1 MQRTKN
7 GKMWLTAV
15 LISALVIFFYGAS
28 REVAHQWLSV
38 QTQQE
43 AQQKLLDYIGEV
55 RRALKR
61 FYHLPYLVTNNP
73 ETIAFVKGNL
83 NYYEPLQAQLTQLDK
98 AANTEGWLIL
108 STSGEVLVS
117 SLIDERFSRSDRRAI
132 VEQIQRQGEGVSLV
146 NKTKGSSPLYYLSAP
161 IFDGLEIAG
170 IVVVQIN
177 LSLLTEQTI
186 TSQDIITLQNRHQRF
201 FLSSS
206 TNYNADWFNEP
217 NNQVKVETQTLYD
230 NTVIHFWTL
239 NQQRYFAHT
248 VKLDDLNWFVSY
260 LIPTK
265 PVQQTISVIGWSIAA
280 LLLLLI
286 LLVIIGLQRR
296 QKHLNQQRIQALL
309 EESQRRLKQMINK
322 THVGL
327 LLIDEQGLLFD
338 LNPMAKR
345 LFCLPESVNRH
356 TFAWELFDAGN
367 SNSTTLTLLRD
378 LPKHKEL
385 AEISAVETMARRSD
399 GSVFPVLFSLTSFP
413 WHGEQYFLATIID
426 ISKRK
431 KAEQSLQLINQELAQ
446 RVEERTQ
453 ALKQAQEQL
462 IESSKMAALGRM
474 SSAIT
479 HELNQPLT
487 GLRTL
492 LTTNELLAERGQ
504 TDMMKANNKL
514 IQKLIDRMASMTTQ
528 LKTFAYNKPE
538 TLHEISLTNALEETL
553 RVYQSQLAKV
563 DVRVRIPNDLPNI
576 IGEEQRLQQVLGNLI
591 SNALDAMKETQVPQL
606 MIAVTPTTD
615 NVEVV
620 VSDNGCGVPSDQLDT
635 MFEPFQ
641 TSKKIGEGLGLGLS
655 ITANN
660 MRDMQGKVSA
670 QLNADKGM
678 SFTLMFELAP
688 HRS

>member
-309 EESQRRLKQMINK
+309 EESQR
-322 THVGL
+322 
-327 LLIDEQGLLFD
+327 
-338 LNPMAKR
+338 
-345 LFCLPESVNRH
+345 
-356 TFAWELFDAGN
+356 
-367 SNSTTLTLLRD
+367 
-378 LPKHKEL
+378 
-385 AEISAVETMARRSD
+385 
-399 GSVFPVLFSLTSFP
+399 
-413 WHGEQYFLATIID
+413 
-426 ISKRK
+426 
-431 KAEQSLQLINQELAQ
+431 
-446 RVEERTQ
+446 
-453 ALKQAQEQL
+453 
-462 IESSKMAALGRM
+462 
-474 SSAIT
+474 
-479 HELNQPLT
+479 
-487 GLRTL
+487 
-492 LTTNELLAERGQ
+492 
-504 TDMMKANNKL
+504 
-514 IQKLIDRMASMTTQ
+514 
-528 LKTFAYNKPE
+528 
-538 TLHEISLTNALEETL
+538 
-553 RVYQSQLAKV
+553 
-563 DVRVRIPNDLPNI
+563 
-576 IGEEQRLQQVLGNLI
+576 
-591 SNALDAMKETQVPQL
+591 
-606 MIAVTPTTD
+606 
-615 NVEVV
+615 
-620 VSDNGCGVPSDQLDT
+620 
-635 MFEPFQ
+635 
-641 TSKKIGEGLGLGLS
+641 
-655 ITANN
+655 
-660 MRDMQGKVSA
+660 
-670 QLNADKGM
+670 
-678 SFTLMFELAP
+678 
-688 HRS
+688 